1 LIDPTKEIPAF
12 IEAVDAGMT
21 SMQRVQREQG
31 LDPEVIRAERV
42 QDIEKDKE
50 AKLPA
55 RVPATKP
62 PTVNVTQGG

>member
-1 LIDPTKEIPAF
+1 
-12 IEAVDAGMT
+12 MT